1 MTTINAITQADFD
14 EWSGLWRGYLTFY
27 GTQLSD
33 EITADT
39 FRRLVEDG
47 ELHGAVARDDAGR
60 AIGIVHWLTHP
71 ATWSRSAYCYLED
84 LYVDTASRG
93 SGTGRLLIAHVRG
106 CLLYTSPS
114 PRD

>member
-1 MTTINAITQADFD
+1 MTINAITQADFD

-47 ELHGAVARDDAGR
+47 EQRCWPHHRPTEGELLPLAERDLDAGVEVAAELGR
-60 AIGIVHWLTHP
+60 QPFRQLADDLGCGRP
-71 ATWSRSAYCYLED
+71 LEGAPVVWRPGAD
-84 LYVDTASRG
+84 RPLVW
-93 SGTGRLLIAHVRG
+93 
-106 CLLYTSPS
+106 
-114 PRD
+114 